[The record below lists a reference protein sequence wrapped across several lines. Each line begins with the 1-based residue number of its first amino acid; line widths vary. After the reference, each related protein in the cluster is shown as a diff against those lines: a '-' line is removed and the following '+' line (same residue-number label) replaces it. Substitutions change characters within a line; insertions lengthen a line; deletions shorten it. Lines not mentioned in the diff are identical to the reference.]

1 MLSMFDYPACS
12 RRLRP
17 TVEDMQKESRHV
29 QRETDADDGAIPS
42 NCIRMTTRSDSLYSR
57 QSRFAPLGE
66 EGQLRIR
73 AGCVAVVGL
82 GALGSVQADL
92 LARAGVGTLRLID
105 RDFVE
110 ISNLQRQTLYDES
123 DAAEALPK
131 AVAAARR
138 LGRVN
143 SEVRTE
149 PLVGDLSP
157 RNIDELLEGVDLILD
172 ATDNFE
178 TRYLINDFA
187 VRGSIPW
194 IYGAAV
200 GSYGLKLAIVPG
212 ATACFRCVYP
222 EPPSGAQPTCET
234 EGVLGPVT
242 SAIASLQAGD
252 ALRILASGKGSVN
265 ARLTTVDVWTGQ
277 IRQTAPP
284 ARDPDCPCCGRLD
297 FPHLEGKHRAPI
309 SLCGRN
315 AVQIHERSRPVDLQ
329 ELAARL
335 GALGSVRVNEF
346 ALRAALDPYELTVF
360 PDGRAIIKGTT
371 DAGVARSVYARYI
384 GI

>member
-1 MLSMFDYPACS
+1 MTPRADS
-12 RRLRP
+12 R
-17 TVEDMQKESRHV
+17 
-29 QRETDADDGAIPS
+29 
-42 NCIRMTTRSDSLYSR
+42 YSR
-57 QSRFAPLGE
+57 QSRFAGLGE
-66 EGQLRIR
+66 EGQQRIR
-73 AGCVAVVGL
+73 AARVAVVGL

-92 LARAGVGTLRLID
+92 LARAGVGELRLID

-138 LGRVN
+138 LARVN
-143 SEVRTE
+143 SEVRIE
-149 PLVGDLSP
+149 PLVADLSP
-157 RNIDELLEGVDLILD
+157 RNIDETLEGVDLILD

-187 VRGSIPW
+187 VRGGVPW

-200 GSYGLKLAIVPG
+200 GSYGVKLAIVPG
-212 ATACFRCVYP
+212 LTACFRCVYP
-222 EPPSGAQPTCET
+222 EPPRGAQPTCET

-242 SAIASLQAGD
+242 AAVAALQTGD
-252 ALRILASGKGSVN
+252 ALKILARGKESPVTIV
-265 ARLTTVDVWTGQ
+265 ARLTTIDVWSGE

-284 ARDPDCPCCGRLD
+284 ARDPDCPCCAGREFL
-297 FPHLEGKHRAPI
+297 HLEGRHRAPI

-315 AVQIHERSRPVDLQ
+315 AVQIHERSRPVDLA
-329 ELAARL
+329 ELATRL
-335 GALGSVRVNEF
+335 GSLASVRVNEF

-371 DAGVARSVYARYI
+371 DAGVARSVYARYV
-384 GI
+384 GS

>member
-1 MLSMFDYPACS
+1 MTPPVDS
-12 RRLRP
+12 R
-17 TVEDMQKESRHV
+17 
-29 QRETDADDGAIPS
+29 
-42 NCIRMTTRSDSLYSR
+42 YSR
-57 QSRFAPLGE
+57 QSRFAPLGP
-66 EGQLRIR
+66 EGQRRIR
-73 AGCVAVVGL
+73 AARVAVVGL

-92 LARAGVGTLRLID
+92 LARAGVAELSLID

-110 ISNLQRQTLYDES
+110 ISNLQRQTLYQES

-138 LGRVN
+138 LARVN
-143 SEVRTE
+143 SQVHLK
-149 PLVGDLSP
+149 PLVSDLSP
-157 RNIDELLEGVDLILD
+157 RNIEETLEGADLILD

-187 VRGSIPW
+187 VREGIPW

-212 ATACFRCVYP
+212 LTACFRCVYP
-222 EPPSGAQPTCET
+222 EPPRGAQPTCET

-242 SAIASLQAGD
+242 STIASLQIGD
-252 ALRILASGKGSVN
+252 ALKILACGRDSVS
-265 ARLTTVDVWTGQ
+265 ARLTTVDVWSGQ
-277 IRQTAPP
+277 IRQTGPP
-284 ARDPDCPCCGRLD
+284 ARDPECPCCIARE

-315 AVQIHERSRPVDLQ
+315 AVQIHERRRPVDLP

-335 GALGSVRVNEF
+335 GALAAVRVNEF
-346 ALRAALDPYELTVF
+346 ALRAELEPYELTVF

-371 DAGVARSVYARYI
+371 DPGVARSVYARYV
-384 GI
+384 GM